1 RNSHLLGYRPT
12 HQRLLDPRRSLLP
25 PEPVSTLIRAD
36 RRDRNLLSSRRLS
49 EWCAVTRA
57 ARELQTL
64 STPGVFKFSSPP
76 DGRFIPVDDFDG
88 GSGRADF
95 PAVQPY
101 GTVAEHAQ
109 ILGAVRDD
117 DHG

>member
-1 RNSHLLGYRPT
+1 MIAAQMTRKEAIRRLENLALETGHKRKYYVKKALVEFLDRNSHLLGYRPT

-64 STPGVFKFSSPP
+64 STPGVFK
-76 DGRFIPVDDFDG
+76 
-88 GSGRADF
+88 
-95 PAVQPY
+95 
-101 GTVAEHAQ
+101 
-109 ILGAVRDD
+109 
-117 DHG
+117 